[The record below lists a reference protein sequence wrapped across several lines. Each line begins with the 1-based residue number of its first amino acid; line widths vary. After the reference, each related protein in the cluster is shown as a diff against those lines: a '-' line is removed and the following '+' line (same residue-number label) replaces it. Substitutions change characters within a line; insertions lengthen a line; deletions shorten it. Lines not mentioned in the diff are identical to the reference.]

1 LVQGGEWAHL
11 RQGVVGNTEWTAL
24 QQAFAALPQPSRI
37 LASNVAGEA
46 MAQRLRA
53 VCAAWN
59 CPVEFVTAR
68 SEQCGVRNGYRQPG
82 SLGSDRWAALIAAWN
97 HVHGACLVVNCGTAT
112 TVDALSA
119 QGEFLGGL
127 ILPGVSLMQHS
138 LATNT
143 AQLMAEQGT
152 LQDFPRTTADAIHS
166 GMLRATL
173 GAIRHQFDLL
183 EAHSGAARCLIGGGA
198 AGVVQPH
205 LRHVTDGVGSLR
217 EEVRCGCSR
226 TRRLRRTVLQP
237 QLDLPSERVDNLVL
251 RGLQVIGET
260 KA

>member
-1 LVQGGEWAHL
+1 MLLLDVGNTRCKWAVVKDGAWDRH
-11 RQGVVGNTEWTAL
+11 GVVGNTEWTAL
-24 QQAFAALPQPSRI
+24 QQAFAALTQPNCI

-53 VCAAWN
+53 VCAAWK

-68 SEQCGVRNGYRQPG
+68 SEQCGVRNGYRQPE

-143 AQLMAEQGT
+143 AQLMAEQGA

-183 EAHSGAARCLIGGGA
+183 QTHSGTSRCLIGGGA
-198 AGVVQPH
+198 AEVV
-205 LRHVTDGVGSLR
+205 
-217 EEVRCGCSR
+217 
-226 TRRLRRTVLQP
+226 QP
-237 QLDLPSERVDNLVL
+237 QLDLLSERVDNLVL
-251 RGLQVIGET
+251 RGLQVIGEA

>member
-1 LVQGGEWAHL
+1 MPFLMRMEIKMLLLDVGNTRCKWAVVQGGEWVQ
-11 RQGVVGNTEWTAL
+11 QGVVGNTEWTAL
-24 QQAFAALPQPSRI
+24 QQAFTALPQPNCI

-46 MAQRLRA
+46 MAHRLRT
-53 VCAAWN
+53 VCVKWN

-97 HVHGACLVVNCGTAT
+97 RVHGACLVVNCGTAT

-127 ILPGVSLMQHS
+127 ILPGVSLMRHS

-143 AQLMAEQGT
+143 AQLKAEQGT

-183 EAHSGAARCLIGGGA
+183 QAHSGAARCLIGGGA
-198 AGVVQPH
+198 SEVV
-205 LRHVTDGVGSLR
+205 
-217 EEVRCGCSR
+217 
-226 TRRLRRTVLQP
+226 QP
-237 QLDLPSERVDNLVL
+237 QLDLPLERVDNLVL